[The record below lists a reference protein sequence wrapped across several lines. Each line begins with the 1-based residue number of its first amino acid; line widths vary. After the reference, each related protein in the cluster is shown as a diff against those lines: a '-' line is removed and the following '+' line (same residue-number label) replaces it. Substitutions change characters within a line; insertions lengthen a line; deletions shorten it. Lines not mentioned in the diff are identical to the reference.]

1 MSKGKSA
8 AAAAKE
14 QAKAD
19 ACIHFAAEVTRCLIH
34 YGYHVSN
41 LNDTLECIVS
51 LCAVMNDI
59 EAKMETGN
67 A

>member
-1 MSKGKSA
+1 MSKKKLAGFTA
-8 AAAAKE
+8 EDKE
-14 QAKAD
+14 KAD
-19 ACIHFAAEVTRCLIH
+19 ACIYFAAEVTRCLIH